1 MTHEAGKGDK
11 QRPTDYEKFSSN
23 FEKIFGRKSGVT
35 KEEFDN
41 VDENFAKA
49 HAQYK
54 KDMECLKENPS
65 D

>member
-11 QRPTDYEKFSSN
+11 QRPTDYDKFSAN
-23 FEKIFGRKSGVT
+23 FEKIFGKPSGIT
-35 KEEFDN
+35 EQEYYN

-49 HAQYK
+49 RAQYK

>member
-11 QRPTDYEKFSSN
+11 QRPTDYEKFNAN
-23 FEKIFGRKSGVT
+23 FEKIFGKPSGIT
-35 KEEFDN
+35 EQEFNN

-49 HAQYK
+49 HAQYR

>member
-11 QRPTDYEKFSSN
+11 QRPTDYDKFSAN
-23 FEKIFGRKSGVT
+23 FEKIFGKPSGIT
-35 KEEFDN
+35 EQEYYN

-54 KDMECLKENPS
+54 KDMECRPENPS